1 VLAFAVLV
9 IIDLISAYVPALLT
23 DWYHRHHIVVI
34 AHIEFTGW
42 YPERAKARLS
52 RTINR
57 T

>member
-42 YPERAKARLS
+42 YPERAKAS
-52 RTINR
+52 
-57 T
+57 